1 MARRPTIADLAEK
14 SGVSVATVDRVLNRR
29 LPVRA
34 ETAQRVYDAALA
46 IGYHATGLLRHRLH
60 EERPQRRF
68 AFLLRKPEQHFYQ
81 TLGRALADAVAAHP
95 AVRGRAVVDHIDGPS
110 PFAMAERIAAL
121 GERADALGVV
131 LPDHPAIGEA
141 VDRLRGRGVPTWS
154 LLSDLTAGGR
164 AGYIGI
170 DNRKAG
176 RTAAWA
182 IARTARRA
190 GEVAI
195 LVGSHRFVGHEMREI
210 GFRSYFREHAPD
222 FTVLE
227 TLVNLEDSRI
237 SYQATIALLDEHPDL
252 VGINVAG
259 GGMEGTLRALQD
271 RGVGRRLAVACNEL
285 TPETRAALIDQTL
298 TMVIGTPIRLLA
310 TTLVDAMVRTLETSN
325 VEPPTQLFLPHE
337 LYISENI

>member
-29 LPVRA
+29 LPVRS

-46 IGYHATGLLRHRLH
+46 IGYHATGLLRHRLR
-60 EERPQRRF
+60 EERTPRTF
-68 AFLLRKPEQHFYQ
+68 AFLLRRPHQQFYH
-81 TLGRALADAVAAHP
+81 ALAQALEAATLAHP
-95 AVRGRAVVDHIDGPS
+95 AIRGRAVIAHGDGDTPA
-110 PFAMAERIAAL
+110 AMAARIRTVGGA
-121 GERADALGVV
+121 ADALAVV
-131 LPDHPAIGEA
+131 LPDHPDIGAAIDA
-141 VDRLRGRGVPTWS
+141 LRAEGVPTWA

-164 AGYIGI
+164 AGYVGI

-195 LVGSHRFVGHEMREI
+195 LVGSHRFVGHEMREM
-210 GFRSYFREHAPD
+210 GFRSYFREHAPG
-222 FTVLE
+222 FTILE
-227 TLVNLEDSRI
+227 TLVNLEDATA
-237 SYQATIALLDEHPDL
+237 SYAATVDLLDRHPDL
-252 VGINVAG
+252 VGLHVAG

-271 RGVGRRLAVACNEL
+271 RRAGERLAVVCNDL
-285 TPETRAALIDQTL
+285 TPDTRAGLIDETL
-298 TMVIGTPIRLLA
+298 TLVIGTPIRLLA
-310 TTLVDAMVRTLETSN
+310 TTLVDAMVRALDSPTI
-325 VEPPTQLFLPHE
+325 EPPTQVFLPHE